1 VATLKGLGHKSL
13 AGAKKRVRLH
23 PLSVGDATAVIFT
36 VLRAS
41 PLVLL
46 KSAQD
51 SKAGKGLPK
60 QVNLRVFANAINSVI
75 DHRKGS
81 IYAASVTSIDTNEV
95 FHSDRFAVSLKRLG
109 VMDDIAMKL
118 SADGFGAI
126 STLIQNK
133 APYLWGELVSRELG
147 LVQKEVS
154 NSFQRIVGRFTEEV
168 TTEDVD
174 ALLEAQVLGLP
185 LSSLP
190 AKLQMLHGA
199 NVLDLGSGYKSVFLK
214 LFRRLASNPNMA
226 LLNPNSSLEATVSNF
241 QQHLLT
247 DITAL
252 QKLLPQMKLAGKAL
266 RPTQLRQ
273 IFNDA
278 QVKRKLQQV
287 FSAAYD
293 KSKHA
298 VRIDTL
304 YRSMRQYRFQD
315 ELIRAA
321 KLRANQSLSTDA
333 AAGLV
338 SSLVGLF
345 FAFTGDTKEQ
355 FFPAMKALKGVI
367 HAGK

>member
-1 VATLKGLGHKSL
+1 MATLKGLGHKSL

-46 KSAQD
+46 KSAQG
-51 SKAGKGLPK
+51 SKDGKGLPK
-60 QVNLRVFANAINSVI
+60 QVNPRVFANAILSVI

-81 IYAASVTSIDTNEV
+81 IYAAAVTSVDTNEV
-95 FHSDRFAVSLKRLG
+95 FHSDRFAISLKRLG
-109 VMDDIAMKL
+109 VMDDIAVKL

-126 STLIQNK
+126 SSLIQNK
-133 APYLWGELVSRELG
+133 APYLWADLVSRELG

-154 NSFQRIVGRFTEEV
+154 NSFTRIVSRFTEDI

-174 ALLEAQVLGLP
+174 VLLEAQVLGLP

-190 AKLQMLHGA
+190 AKLQMFHGA
-199 NVLDLGSGYKSVFLK
+199 NMLDVGSGYKSVFLK
-214 LFRRLASNPNMA
+214 LFRRLASNPNIS
-226 LLNPNSSLEATVSNF
+226 LLNPNSSLEATVANF
-241 QQHLLT
+241 HQHLLT
-247 DITAL
+247 DVSAL
-252 QKLLPQMKLAGKAL
+252 QKLLPQMKLKGKAL

-273 IFNDA
+273 IFNDS
-278 QVKRKLQQV
+278 QVKRKMQQV
-287 FSAAYD
+287 FASAYD
-293 KSKHA
+293 RSKHA
-298 VRIDTL
+298 IRIDAL
-304 YRSMRQYRFQD
+304 YRSMKQYRFQD

-321 KLRANQSLSTDA
+321 KLRANQSLSEDA

-367 HAGK
+367 HGGK